1 MCVQGPPHNSI
12 IFSSLVSFSQLSL
25 PKEGEVPMTFQQVRT
40 ENAALAEST
49 GARNP
54 KVLTLFHL
62 EHDRIEKHCRVHS

>member
-1 MCVQGPPHNSI
+1 
-12 IFSSLVSFSQLSL
+12 
-25 PKEGEVPMTFQQVRT
+25 MTFQQVRT